1 MGKDPLSGALSRSL
15 QDEDTAVEQRFARA
29 DSILGGQGKQRAVLP
44 ATPAPPSKERAVRA
58 TFTLAEADSEL
69 LPALQ
74 QRCLE
79 RTAQRCEKRDRS
91 RGPACTRS
99 DAGERISSSGER
111 RREAQARPGQEGA
124 VIV

>member
-15 QDEDTAVEQRFARA
+15 QDEDTAVEQRFARV
-29 DSILGGQGKQRAVLP
+29 DSILGGQGKQRAGLL

-79 RTAQRCEKRDRS
+79 GRHSAARSEIIRAGLRALAQMQAKEFLALVKGVEKLKP
-91 RGPACTRS
+91 GPGKRV
-99 DAGERISSSGER
+99 
-111 RREAQARPGQEGA
+111 QL
-124 VIV
+124 

>member
-29 DSILGGQGKQRAVLP
+29 DSILGGRQGKQRAVLP

-58 TFTLAEADSEL
+58 TFTLAEADSAL

-79 RTAQRCEKRDRS
+79 GRHSAARSEIVRAGLRALAQMQAKEFLTLVKGVEKLKP
-91 RGPACTRS
+91 GPGKRV
-99 DAGERISSSGER
+99 
-111 RREAQARPGQEGA
+111 Q
-124 VIV
+124 

>member
-1 MGKDPLSGALSRSL
+1 M
-15 QDEDTAVEQRFARA
+15 
-29 DSILGGQGKQRAVLP
+29 LP

-79 RTAQRCEKRDRS
+79 GRHSAARSEIVRAGLRALAQMQAKEFLALVKGVEKLKP
-91 RGPACTRS
+91 GPDKRV
-99 DAGERISSSGER
+99 
-111 RREAQARPGQEGA
+111 QL
-124 VIV
+124 

>member
-44 ATPAPPSKERAVRA
+44 ATPAPPPSKERAVRA
-58 TFTLAEADSEL
+58 TFTLAEADSAL

-79 RTAQRCEKRDRS
+79 GRHSAARSEIVRAGLHALAQMQTKEFLALVKGVEKLK
-91 RGPACTRS
+91 RGPGKRV
-99 DAGERISSSGER
+99 
-111 RREAQARPGQEGA
+111 Q
-124 VIV
+124 